1 MQARLDALGKAKVWK
16 GGVGGGGSDP
26 AHIPTPFSRESRI
39 TNFCLRYSEY
49 CFLTQYC
56 IRV

>member
-1 MQARLDALGKAKVWK
+1 MQARLDALGKTKVWK
-16 GGVGGGGSDP
+16 GGVGGSDP
-26 AHIPTPFSRESRI
+26 TRIPTPFSRESRI

-49 CFLTQYC
+49 RFLTQYC